1 MMMNNLM
8 NCIKPVNI
16 EGTNKILEQMSNCIC
31 KVKNNQI
38 IGTGFFCKIPYK
50 NNTKINVLITSYQ
63 IINESYFNQNN
74 SINLL
79 LEDYNQLK
87 LINIDPTRNIYFNK
101 EYNTTIIELKAYDNI
116 NNYLELDDNLFGN
129 NIKSIFEKESLYIL
143 HYFNSA
149 KAIVSYGILNKL
161 NGYKINHSSFINSGS
176 NGAPILNLTNNK
188 VIGISLETQGMNN
201 YNGTILKYSIE
212 DFINKYQ
219 INNNQMPNMFN
230 NNFGLEMN
238 NNFMSN
244 INNMNN
250 NNFIPGIINNFNFMP
265 NMMINNISN
274 LEDEEWLKGFK
285 LSVEEIN
292 NIGEEAPN
300 RMNVIFKITQGTTH
314 SMLFNYGT
322 TITKM
327 LEKYLQ
333 KIGKSHLYCTDN
345 KICFLFND
353 IRLRFG
359 DQTPIEEFFK
369 GMTNPKILINDVS
382 NLFG

>member
-16 EGTNKILEQMSNCIC
+16 EGTKKILEQMSNCIC

-116 NNYLELDDNLFGN
+116 NNYLEFDDNLFGN

-161 NGYKINHSSFINSGS
+161 SGYKINHSSFINSGS

-201 YNGTILKYSIE
+201 YNGIILKYSIE

-230 NNFGLEMN
+230 NNFGFGIN
-238 NNFMSN
+238 NNFMPN

-250 NNFIPGIINNFNFMP
+250 NNFMPGMINNFNFMP
-265 NMMINNISN
+265 NMMVNNNSN
-274 LEDEEWLKGFK
+274 LDYEEWLKGFQK
-285 LSVEEIN
+285 GVEQIN
-292 NIGEEAPN
+292 NIGEEAP
-300 RMNVIFKITQGTTH
+300 RPKMNVIFTNTQGTTH
-314 SMLFNYGT
+314 IMLLNYGT
-322 TITKM
+322 TIDQM
-327 LEKYLQ
+327 LEKYL
-333 KIGKSHLYCTDN
+333 IRAGKYGDKD
-345 KICFLFND
+345 KICFLFCG
-353 IRLRFG
+353 IMLRFG

-369 GMTNPKILINDVS
+369 DAPPKVVVTDD
-382 NLFG
+382 